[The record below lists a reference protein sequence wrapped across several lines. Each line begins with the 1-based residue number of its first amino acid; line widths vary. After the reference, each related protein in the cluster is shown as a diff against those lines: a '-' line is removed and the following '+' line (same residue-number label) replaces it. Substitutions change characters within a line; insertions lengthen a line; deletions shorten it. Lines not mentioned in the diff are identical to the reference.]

1 MAGHRLVPTAWEN
14 LKMRCSLGGIQN
26 RLFALGICLLAFAV
40 ARAARSAERPPNVL
54 LVITDDQG
62 YGDLGA
68 HGNRWL
74 RTPHLDRFA
83 KQSVELTNFHVS
95 PVCSPTRA
103 SLMTGRYNY
112 RTGVVDTFLGRSLMF
127 ADETTLAEMLAGAG
141 YATGIFGK
149 WHLGDNYPMRAIDQG
164 FGEALVLKGG
174 GLRQPSDP
182 PGGNGYFD
190 PPLMHNGRLEAS
202 SGYCSDIFTAAAM
215 EFIERHRTQPFFAY
229 LAFNAPHTPLE
240 VPEEEVEPYRQ
251 MHLTADDGSGSG
263 HPPDGPFDA
272 EQTAKVYGMVANLD
286 RNFGRLLAK
295 IDELKLAANTI
306 VIFLTDNGPQQVRF
320 NAGLRGRKG
329 SVYEGGIRVP
339 CFVRWPGR
347 LAPGGKVERLCA
359 HIDLAP
365 TLLEACGVDPPAKV
379 RFDGRSLW
387 PLLTGQT
394 DAWPERTLFF
404 QWHRGDRPEPLRA
417 CAAITERWKLVQP
430 RGAGDKPPANTVC
443 ELYDLPTD
451 PFEQHDLAADHPE
464 VVERLTRAYQA
475 WFAAMRGE
483 RGFAL
488 PRIAI
493 GDEHENP
500 VVLTRQDWRG
510 PSAGWKPGDVGH
522 WDIEVA
528 RPGDYRITLLFA
540 AGNAATLH
548 CNIGDQELSHAVG
561 PAEHDHTFCAVP
573 MTPGPARIE
582 AWVERKGRPSGVER
596 CRVSYVGRL

>member
-1 MAGHRLVPTAWEN
+1 
-14 LKMRCSLGGIQN
+14 MRDSIRGAPGSLFG
-26 RLFALGICLLAFAV
+26 LGFFLLTLPGL
-40 ARAARSAERPPNVL
+40 ARAAERPPNVL
-54 LVITDDQG
+54 LVMSDDQG
-62 YGDLGA
+62 YGDLGV

-83 KQSVELTNFHVS
+83 AQSVELTNFHVS

-141 YATGIFGK
+141 YVTGIFGK
-149 WHLGDNYPMRAIDQG
+149 WHLGDNYPMRALDQG
-164 FGEALVLKGG
+164 FSEALVLKGG

-182 PGGNGYFD
+182 PGGKGYFD

-202 SGYCSDIFTAAAM
+202 SGYCSDIFTTAAID
-215 EFIERHRTQPFFAY
+215 FIERNQGRPFFAY

-240 VPEEEVEPYRQ
+240 VPDEDAAPYRQ
-251 MHLTADDGSGSG
+251 MRLTADEWAGQG

-272 EQTAKVYGMVANLD
+272 EQTAKLYGMIANLD
-286 RNFGRLLAK
+286 RNFGRVMAK
-295 IDELKLAANTI
+295 LDKLKLAENTI
-306 VIFLTDNGPQQVRF
+306 VIFLTDNGPQQVRY

-347 LAPGGKVERLCA
+347 LAPGGTVERLSA

-365 TLLEACGVDPPAKV
+365 TLLEACGIEPPAKV

-387 PLLTGQT
+387 PLLTG
-394 DAWPERTLFF
+394 DPNGWPERTLFF
-404 QWHRGDRPEPLRA
+404 QWHRGDRPQPLRA
-417 CAAITERWKLVQP
+417 CAALTDRWKLVQP
-430 RGAGDKPPANTVC
+430 RGSGDKPPESTAC
-443 ELYDLPTD
+443 ELYDLPAD

-464 VVERLTRAYQA
+464 IVERLTSEYEA
-475 WFAAMRGE
+475 WFEAMRGE
-483 RGFAL
+483 RGFAA
-488 PRIAI
+488 PRITI

-528 RPGDYRITLLFA
+528 RPGQYDITLHFA
-540 AGNAATLH
+540 AGDAAALR
-548 CNIGDQELSHAVG
+548 CKLGGKELSHAVG
-561 PAEHDHTFCAVP
+561 PEDHDYTFSAVP
-573 MTPGPARIE
+573 LTTGPARIE
-582 AWVERKGRPSGVER
+582 AWVERDGRASGVER
-596 CRVSYVGRL
+596 CRVTYVRRL